1 MADLK
6 SLSREAIGRA
16 MEKAERYRLLNEPAE
31 AESICLDV
39 LRLEPANQPALVAL
53 LLSLTDQFDLDAPEV
68 VSQAKAILPRL
79 QDEYAQAYYAGII
92 AERRAKARLR
102 QGGPASGHVA
112 HDFLREA
119 MALFEKAESLRP
131 AGNDDALLRYNACVR
146 ILERHP
152 HVTQAP
158 HDRSEPP
165 LE

>member
-1 MADLK
+1 MDLK

-16 MEKAERYRLLNEPAE
+16 LEKAERYRLLNEPAE

-39 LRLEPANQPALVAL
+39 LRLEPENQQALTSL
-53 LLSLTDQFDLDAPEV
+53 LLALSDQFDHDAPDV

-79 QDEYAQAYYAGII
+79 SGEYARAYYAGII
-92 AERRAKARLR
+92 AERRGKARLR

-119 MALFEKAESLRP
+119 MALFEQAEALRP
-131 AGNDDALLRYNACVR
+131 AGNDDALLRYNACFR